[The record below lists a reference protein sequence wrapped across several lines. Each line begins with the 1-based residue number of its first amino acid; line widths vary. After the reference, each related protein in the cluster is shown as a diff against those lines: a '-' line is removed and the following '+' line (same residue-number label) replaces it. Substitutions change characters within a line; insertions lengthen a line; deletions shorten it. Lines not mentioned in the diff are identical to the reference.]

1 MISLEMFDEFE
12 FEGLLAE
19 DTEDTEEGPGLGSI
33 SPEHSSRIESHAIKL
48 TVARA
53 YILISVNLRLNVNA
67 LPGFMCLNW
76 SIGLSLGF
84 VFSNDMCKI
93 ENVQA
98 ISLCKAKNKKRC
110 TVILY

>member
-1 MISLEMFDEFE
+1 MRKI
-12 FEGLLAE
+12 
-19 DTEDTEEGPGLGSI
+19 TEEGPGFGCI
-33 SPEHSSRIESHAIKL
+33 SPEHSSRIESHTIKF

-53 YILISVNLRLNVNA
+53 YILISVNLRFNVNA
-67 LPGFMCLNW
+67 LPGFICLNW
-76 SIGLSLGF
+76 SIGLSLWV

-98 ISLCKAKNKKRC
+98 NLLCKAKRKKRC